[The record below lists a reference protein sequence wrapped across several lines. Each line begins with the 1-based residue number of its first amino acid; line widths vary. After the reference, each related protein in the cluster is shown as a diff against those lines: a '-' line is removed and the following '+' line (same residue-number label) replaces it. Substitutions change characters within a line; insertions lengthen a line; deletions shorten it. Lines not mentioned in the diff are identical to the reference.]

1 MHCENIC
8 GDCAFFH
15 ADLSKVRPDFPKR
28 SGCVLIKYEKR
39 IPAAEAN
46 EKQRCLGMAAVE
58 RRAFYSADLCG
69 DFVPTKARD
78 FGATHA
84 NEKARREH
92 SAGDGK

>member
-28 SGCVLIKYEKR
+28 SGCVLIKYER
-39 IPAAEAN
+39 RVPAAVPAH
-46 EKQRCLGMAAVE
+46 EKQRCLGMVAIE
-58 RRAFYSADLCG
+58 RRTFFSAGLCG
-69 DFVPTKARD
+69 DFLPRKARD

-84 NEKARREH
+84 NEKARREA
-92 SAGDGK
+92 AGEGK